1 MEAALE
7 SVRLDIAELGD
18 KSPFITA
25 WNRFAT
31 LPLYRRFG
39 ILNREEL
46 AEERS

>member
-1 MEAALE
+1 MFTVIAAFFTGQL
-7 SVRLDIAELGD
+7 
-18 KSPFITA
+18 ITA
-25 WNRFAT
+25 WNQFAT

>member
-1 MEAALE
+1 L
-7 SVRLDIAELGD
+7 
-18 KSPFITA
+18 ITA

-39 ILNREEL
+39 ILNPEEL